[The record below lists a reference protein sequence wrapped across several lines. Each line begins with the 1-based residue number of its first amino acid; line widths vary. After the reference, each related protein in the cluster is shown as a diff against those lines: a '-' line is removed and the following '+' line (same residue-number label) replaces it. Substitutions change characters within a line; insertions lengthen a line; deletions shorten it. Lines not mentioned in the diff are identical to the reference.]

1 MKKST
6 LLFVSCLIAFAFS
19 SCSSQ
24 KSTLSKTLPPLS
36 ELTSILDSIVE
47 EGYQLYYS
55 ERANWVAT
63 DLVFAK
69 HNEEELG
76 HSVSLRLNDSIWT
89 VLFFDKDN
97 GNCVFESRYNIYS
110 NDIITID
117 SIRPISLE
125 ESTLM
130 ERKDILINKAISKY
144 GNNMLFA
151 PQSFGNPNIDIIRIN
166 DQLIRVYFL
175 QGTVQNNTIPFGNDY
190 SVDFDEN
197 LEPVAFRKY
206 HNSLIACPTKSEDG
220 DNVKMVWH
228 SHLKDN
234 PFITPTDICN
244 FLLYCPQYMNGFC
257 VLSTAYGCYFTFLR
271 DQHCIVVQ

>member
-110 NDIITID
+110 NYIITID

-175 QGTVQNNTIPFGNDY
+175 QGTVQNNVIPFGYDY
-190 SVDFDEN
+190 SIDFDEN
-197 LEPVAFRKY
+197 LEPVVFRKY
-206 HNSLIACPTKSEDG
+206 HNSLIACPTQSKDG
-220 DNVKMVWH
+220 ADVKTTWH

-234 PFITPTDICN
+234 PYITPTDICN
-244 FLLYCPQYMNGFC
+244 FLLYAPKYMNSFC
-257 VLSTAYGCYFTFLR
+257 VLSTAYGCYFTFMR